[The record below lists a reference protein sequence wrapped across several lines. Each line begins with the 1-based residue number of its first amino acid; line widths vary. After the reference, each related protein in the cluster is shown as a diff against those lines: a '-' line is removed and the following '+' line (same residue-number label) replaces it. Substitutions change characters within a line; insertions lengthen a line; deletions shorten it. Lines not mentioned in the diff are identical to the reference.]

1 MFDRAQSPLRWIV
14 LVLACI
20 SMLGSYYSYDIPSVL
35 NDQFMEHYNINSF
48 NFNLMSSVYS
58 YPNIV
63 LPFFGGFFID
73 KLGTKVTIVTFV
85 SLIAIGQAV
94 FSVAASI
101 GSFPLALVGRVIFGL
116 GGESLSVGQ
125 STLLALWFRGKEMAM
140 AMGINLSVSRLGSV
154 INDNVS
160 PLFDVNLACWIGFFV
175 CVLSVASALGM
186 VFTERVAERRAAEEE
201 RKEAETA
208 ALLNNAA
215 EAKPEPEQMR
225 LADARHFQL
234 TFWLITLN
242 CVVVYAAVLPF
253 NSNASSFL
261 QSPKYGYSKQ
271 GAGRI
276 QSIPF
281 LISACASPFLGGIVD
296 RLGYRVVLVTFAA
309 AALCGSHLLMALTS
323 VTPAVPFAILGAAYS
338 IYAAALWPSVAF
350 VVKQHQLGTAY
361 GLVTAVQNG
370 GLAVVPLIVGVILDK
385 TNKNYKYSELFF
397 AIVAAF
403 GVLVGII
410 LMSVDRARGG
420 MLNMASA
427 QASAAA
433 DEYFRLQDDKGDNDY
448 RTIDDQASVNVYTN
462 A

>member
-1 MFDRAQSPLRWIV
+1 MFDRARSPLRWIV

-35 NDQFMEHYNINSF
+35 NDQFMDHYHINSF

-73 KLGTKVTIVTFV
+73 KLGTKVTILTFV
-85 SLIAIGQAV
+85 SLIAAGQAV
-94 FSVAASI
+94 FSLAASI
-101 GSFPLALVGRVIFGL
+101 SSFPLALVGRVIFGL

-160 PLFDVNLACWIGFFV
+160 PLFSVTMACWIGTFV
-175 CVLSVASALGM
+175 CVLSVVSAIGM
-186 VFTERVAERRAAEEE
+186 VLTERIAEKRAAEEE
-201 RKEAETA
+201 RKEAENA

-215 EAKPEPEQMR
+215 TEPKPEPEKMS

-309 AALCGSHLLMALTS
+309 AALCGSHLLMAFTT
-323 VTPAVPFAILGAAYS
+323 VNPAAPFAILGGAYS

-385 TNKNYKYSELFF
+385 THKNYKYSELFF
-397 AIVAAF
+397 AIVAAV
-403 GVLVGII
+403 GVMIGFI

-420 MLNMASA
+420 MLNMPSA

-433 DEYFRLQDDKGDNDY
+433 DEYFRLQDNKDNDY
-448 RTIDDQASVNVYTN
+448 QTIDDKASVNVYGTE
-462 A
+462 